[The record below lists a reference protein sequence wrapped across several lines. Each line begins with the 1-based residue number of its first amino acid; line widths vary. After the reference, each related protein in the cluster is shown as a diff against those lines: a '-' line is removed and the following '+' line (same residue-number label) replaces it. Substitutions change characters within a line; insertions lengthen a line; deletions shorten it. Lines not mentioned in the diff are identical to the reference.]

1 MSDIVKASNNL
12 ELELDDNTILSNL
25 FGYNDSNL
33 HIIEKIN
40 QVKIQY
46 RGNKIKISGNKKSI
60 FETKTTILNLFK
72 EAKKGAEIDE
82 DKIRDATSMITMNI
96 EKEKEPGLFIE
107 TKKRKII
114 PRTEN
119 QNTYFKLLNSKNI
132 VFAIGPAGTGKTYIA
147 VAKAV
152 SALLNGKVNKIIL
165 YQKL

>member
-60 FETKTTILNLFK
+60 FETKTTILNL
-72 EAKKGAEIDE
+72 
-82 DKIRDATSMITMNI
+82 
-96 EKEKEPGLFIE
+96 
-107 TKKRKII
+107 
-114 PRTEN
+114 
-119 QNTYFKLLNSKNI
+119 
-132 VFAIGPAGTGKTYIA
+132 
-147 VAKAV
+147 
-152 SALLNGKVNKIIL
+152 
-165 YQKL
+165 